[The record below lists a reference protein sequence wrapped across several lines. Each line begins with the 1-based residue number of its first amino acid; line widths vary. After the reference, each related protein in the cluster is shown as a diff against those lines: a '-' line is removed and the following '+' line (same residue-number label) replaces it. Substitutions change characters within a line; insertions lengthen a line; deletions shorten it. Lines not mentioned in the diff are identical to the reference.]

1 MESFFGIGVFELVFI
16 FIFALIFLGP
26 ERLPQVMRQVL
37 GFIRQVR
44 ELSSDLSKQIN
55 DEFGDLG
62 ELDPRRQ
69 VKQIMDEATAPIKD
83 ATAPLK
89 KELNSTA
96 KSTATPKKPVVKTE
110 PAAKPVAKTVPAKK
124 SDKAEVSPEPTEKV
138 DGTAATSPEVAAT
151 TESTVVAVAVAKDEH
166 RNGGPVEVEGNK
178 VEISPNGTHPGIVEA
193 PADSADDGHTI
204 APPSLQQGES
214 SVQVEESQAER
225 EPATERAAEEGSV

>member
-44 ELSSDLSKQIN
+44 ELSSDITKQIN

-69 VKQIMDEATAPIKD
+69 VKQMMDEVTTPV
-83 ATAPLK
+83 K

-96 KSTATPKKPVVKTE
+96 KTTTTPKSNPNATPKKLVVKTE
-110 PAAKPVAKTVPAKK
+110 PVAKPVAKTVPAQK
-124 SDKAEVSPEPTEKV
+124 SADAEISPESVEKV
-138 DGTAATSPEVAAT
+138 DSLVVSSAQVAAT
-151 TESTVVAVAVAKDEH
+151 TESTVEAAEGIGAETSPNGIAPGSDHQNHMAVAKPQDGDDEEK
-166 RNGGPVEVEGNK
+166 R
-178 VEISPNGTHPGIVEA
+178 
-193 PADSADDGHTI
+193 TI
-204 APPSLQQGES
+204 APPSLQQEAPAR
-214 SVQVEESQAER
+214 VEESEAKRER
-225 EPATERAAEEGSV
+225 MTQRAAEEGSV